1 MSKWYDKNKKKNKYA
16 DTMTVAPAQMPE
28 RETEEETHA
37 EWELKLFEV
46 QSFASKGVTS
56 GADGGTRREQ
66 RDQAILGIM
75 HELGQFAKEMRGSSE
90 EARPNL
96 ARRRLGAMIQYCAEI
111 AILEGTTLDA
121 AMIERVN
128 EMCAS
133 DKRYERPASLM

>member
-1 MSKWYDKNKKKNKYA
+1 MSKWYDKNKKKTKYA
-16 DTMTVAPAQMPE
+16 AALVVAPAPTTGQE
-28 RETEEETHA
+28 AEEETHA

-46 QSFASKGVTS
+46 QSFASKGITS

-66 RDQAILGIM
+66 RDQAVLGIM
-75 HELGQFAKEMRGSSE
+75 HELGQFAKEMRGSSD

-96 ARRRLGAMIQYCAEI
+96 ARRRLGAIIQYCAEI